1 MTKPNVVAIVPI
13 RGQDEEFAGGM
24 PLLASKPLMG
34 YTLEAARKSRYIN
47 KIVVS
52 TDSPTVQRQ
61 AESFGAEV
69 PFLRPAELS
78 GRDVSLDQV
87 LQHCVRWL
95 EEHQGYVADVVVLL
109 EITHPIRE
117 DGLIDKVVQTLLE
130 NDLDSVFVAH
140 EERHSFWKP
149 DAHGALTRV
158 GEEEYVPRHLRRP
171 IYREMSGLACA
182 TRAEFVRAGSRL
194 GLRVGLVP
202 IRGLGAIADMH
213 DENGPWLAQKV
224 LESSK

>member
-1 MTKPNVVAIVPI
+1 MTEPNVLAIVPV
-13 RGQDEEFAGGM
+13 RGQDEEFVTGM
-24 PLLASKPLMG
+24 PMLVSKPLMA
-34 YTLEAARKSRYIN
+34 YTFEAAKQSRYIN

-52 TDSPTVQRQ
+52 TDSPTIQRQ

-69 PFLRPAELS
+69 PFLRPPELC
-78 GRDVSLDQV
+78 GKDVSLDRV

-95 EEHQGYVADVVVLL
+95 EEHQGYAVDIVVLL

-117 DGLIDKVVQTLLE
+117 EGLIDRVVQTLLE
-130 NDLDSVFVAH
+130 SDLDSVFVAH
-140 EERHSFWKP
+140 EERHSFWTP
-149 DAHGALTRV
+149 DAHGALARV
-158 GEEEYVPRHLRRP
+158 GEEEYLPRHLRRP

-194 GLRVGLVP
+194 GQRVGLVA
-202 IRGLGAIADMH
+202 IRGLSAVADTH
-213 DENGPWLAQKV
+213 DENGLWLAQKI